1 MEALR
6 DSTNKPPRVTA
17 CGHHLCGDCAE
28 LWFATET
35 KCPVCSARCVG
46 IPDGLRDIEA
56 PVRKDDDD
64 EREEEQEKE
73 EAPAV
78 REEAVHAVP
87 VEDDLVLEEDDL
99 APNEDPAVDD
109 AASDAPGESP
119 PAVDPTDDDVPVP
132 TTVVEEGPGGGPSAG
147 PARAGPAA
155 VLPLGQPSPTVDD
168 LLEQLS
174 ARWRSTS
181 AENARL
187 RSDVD
192 RLEEEC
198 GYLREALRAAR
209 VENDALRAGGTTTTA
224 ARHAKTLVEP
234 PRIEPAAEPSA
245 APPRDPGTLG
255 DPRLA
260 TAASRVEDAVAGLW
274 RSRGDPRS
282 PKPPVA
288 TVNVHDSQTSRPIHA
303 AAIKPVPANATRP
316 EDVASSS
323 SSSSSSFVCVTAS
336 WDGAAKVHAVTRHG
350 GGATTGATIRTASTC
365 RGHSTG
371 LYACEFSSLSPG
383 LLGTVSA
390 DGTCRLWTDRD
401 GNLEYECVGV
411 LEGHRDEVNGLA
423 FAPNAPLLAT
433 ASDDGSAV
441 VWDVSDG
448 GGYVPVAHCS
458 GHGAEVYG
466 VGWSADN
473 ALATVAFD
481 RTCKLWDVRCDGG
494 SADPRSG
501 AVCARTLT
509 GHGDDVV
516 GVCFHPRDPRVL
528 ATGSDDGTVRVWD
541 LRGTSDGGVVT
552 TLTLHGGRETKRIAF
567 SPNGAMLAAGGA
579 DGTCAVVDAST
590 WERIATL
597 AGHADTVFDVAW
609 SPDAKSVVTASHDA
623 SWRVWSV

>member
-1 MEALR
+1 M
-6 DSTNKPPRVTA
+6 
-17 CGHHLCGDCAE
+17 
-28 LWFATET
+28 
-35 KCPVCSARCVG
+35 
-46 IPDGLRDIEA
+46 
-56 PVRKDDDD
+56 
-64 EREEEQEKE
+64 
-73 EAPAV
+73 
-78 REEAVHAVP
+78 
-87 VEDDLVLEEDDL
+87 
-99 APNEDPAVDD
+99 
-109 AASDAPGESP
+109 
-119 PAVDPTDDDVPVP
+119 
-132 TTVVEEGPGGGPSAG
+132 
-147 PARAGPAA
+147 
-155 VLPLGQPSPTVDD
+155 
-168 LLEQLS
+168 
-174 ARWRSTS
+174 
-181 AENARL
+181 

-209 VENDALRAGGTTTTA
+209 VENDALRAGGTTTT

-303 AAIKPVPANATRP
+303 AAIKPAPANTTRP
-316 EDVASSS
+316 EDVA

-371 LYACEFSSLSPG
+371 LYACEFSSLSPE
-383 LLGTVSA
+383 LLGTVSG

-441 VWDVSDG
+441 VWDVSGG